1 MLVVAGLGTAALAY
15 FGMTRDAKKS
25 PGVQP
30 PASTATS
37 PSEVARNPTAI
48 GAGSGT
54 ATQKAGAENAAASTG
69 GKPSGKQTTKV
80 AAHPDD
86 RAKART
92 PAKATA
98 GAAKTAAKST
108 KADKST
114 KTGKNS
120 KANKSTKASK
130 STKAAKAL
138 APRKRAADKPRKPRP
153 KRQDKPKYDEE
164 TAASIA
170 GARDSLKALEAMPP
184 PAPDQEQAQ
193 DDGKDII
200 QLRKAGEAAASDG
213 PKDDRGQAPAPPD
226 PPAPV
231 RIETPQ
237 DPFDAPPMPD

>member
-1 MLVVAGLGTAALAY
+1 M
-15 FGMTRDAKKS
+15 
-25 PGVQP
+25 
-30 PASTATS
+30 
-37 PSEVARNPTAI
+37 

-69 GKPSGKQTTKV
+69 GKPSENPTTK
-80 AAHPDD
+80 ASAHPDK
-86 RAKART
+86 RAART
-92 PAKATA
+92 SAKATA
-98 GAAKTAAKST
+98 RVAKTAAKGT
-108 KADKST
+108 KAGKST
-114 KTGKNS
+114 KTGKS
-120 KANKSTKASK
+120 TKPSKSTKASK
-130 STKAAKAL
+130 SIKAAKAV
-138 APRKRAADKPRKPRP
+138 APRKRTADKPRKRP

-184 PAPDQEQAQ
+184 PAPDEEQAQ
-193 DDGKDII
+193 NDGKDII